1 MKTTRARLLLL
12 ATSAVASAGISTS
25 LLAAC
30 AADENGDT
38 READVAVI
46 PTTDATQDAGTE
58 ADTTPCAKDCEFFP
72 SECTGDALCP
82 NGPFDTTDPALGLD
96 WRTRVNVIA
105 GRSASDVW
113 IAGAVGTVAHFDG
126 TTWTV
131 SEVGTQTSQRAFWL
145 APAGELTIGGVDRIY
160 SRDLE
165 FDGRADA
172 GVSAGGW
179 SRRPTPT
186 IPSGFGRDLT
196 AGWAAPGANAIWFGT
211 TTDLWRLR
219 LGTDSALEVQPG
231 IAASVCNAIP
241 CKSMRGIHG
250 ASASTLFAVGDV
262 GAAVRIQGADG
273 AQPTA
278 SPLNT
283 QTWTGLAGVWASS
296 DTDAWAV
303 GGSGTIRH
311 YTGNDLQWDAETDV
325 PTSENLNGV
334 WGASPTDVWA
344 VGNAGVVLHYDGTS
358 WSRVKV
364 AGLGSRRPDLYSVWS
379 PGPGHVWIGGQGIV
393 LALGGKP

>member
-1 MKTTRARLLLL
+1 MKTTRAGLLVL
-12 ATSAVASAGISTS
+12 AASAVSSAGIATS

-30 AADENGDT
+30 AADEGGDSL
-38 READVAVI
+38 EADAAVV
-46 PTTDATQDAGTE
+46 PTADATQDAGSD
-58 ADTTPCAKDCEFFP
+58 ADAAPCTKDCEFFP
-72 SECTGDALCP
+72 AECTADALCP
-82 NGPFDTTDPALGLD
+82 NGPFDPKDPAVGLD

-105 GRSASDVW
+105 GRSASDLWV
-113 IAGAVGTVAHFDG
+113 AGSVGTVAHFDG
-126 TTWTV
+126 TAWTV
-131 SEVGTQTSQRAFWL
+131 SDIGTQAAQHVFWL
-145 APAGELTIGGVDRIY
+145 APSGEFTIGTFDRIY
-160 SRDLE
+160 SRNLD
-165 FDGRADA
+165 FDGIADA
-172 GVSAGGW
+172 GVSPGGW

-196 AGWAAPGANAIWFGT
+196 AGWAAPGSNTIWFGT
-211 TTDLWRLR
+211 NTDLWRLR
-219 LGTDSALEVQPG
+219 LGTNSTLEVQPG
-231 IAASVCNAIP
+231 IAASVCSAIP
-241 CKSMRGIHG
+241 CQSIRSIHG

-273 AQPTA
+273 TQPTA

-283 QTWTGLAGVWASS
+283 QTWTGLTGVWAAS

-303 GGSGTIRH
+303 GGTGTIRH
-311 YTGNDLQWDAETDV
+311 YTGNDLQWNTEVGV

-334 WGASPTDVWA
+334 WGTSPTDVWA

-358 WSRVKV
+358 WSRVNI

-379 PGPGHVWIGGQGIV
+379 PGPGHVWVGGLGVV